1 MEASMHGTFDR
12 PRESNGRIHRSSG
25 IGFFAFPALLLIALI
40 GFAVTH
46 PGVST
51 LVSDAVQAE
60 FVGIDSA
67 PVVAPTRLAQ
77 PGMLTRTIKAN

>member
-1 MEASMHGTFDR
+1 MHGTFDT
-12 PRESNGRIHRSSG
+12 PRESDDRIHRSSG

-46 PGVST
+46 PDVST
-51 LVSDAVQAE
+51 LVSDAAQAE

-77 PGMLTRTIKAN
+77 PGMLTRTVKAN

>member
-1 MEASMHGTFDR
+1 MHGTFDT
-12 PRESNGRIHRSSG
+12 PRESDDRIHRSSG

-77 PGMLTRTIKAN
+77 PGMVTRTIKAN

>member
-1 MEASMHGTFDR
+1 
-12 PRESNGRIHRSSG
+12 
-25 IGFFAFPALLLIALI
+25 LIALI

>member
-1 MEASMHGTFDR
+1 MHGTFER
-12 PRESNGRIHRSSG
+12 RRESNDRIHRSSG

-51 LVSDAVQAE
+51 LISDAVQAE

-67 PVVAPTRLAQ
+67 PVVVPTRLAQ
-77 PGMLTRTIKAN
+77 PGMATRTIKAN